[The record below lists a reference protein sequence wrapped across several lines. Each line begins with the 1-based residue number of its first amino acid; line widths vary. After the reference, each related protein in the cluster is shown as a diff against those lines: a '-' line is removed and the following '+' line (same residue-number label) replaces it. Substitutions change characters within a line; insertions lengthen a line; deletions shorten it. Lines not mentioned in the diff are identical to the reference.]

1 MIYIKKIIKKRTI
14 VLFHLLTG
22 ILSYV
27 TKPKKAS
34 NETQLY
40 LCTCKWNASNM
51 EENVPCNDTILMYY
65 SSKAIYISDPEK
77 NATGSYECELVENDV
92 LKKNT
97 TSSHKELMSKCLSYH
112 NIS

>member
-1 MIYIKKIIKKRTI
+1 MKRIKKRTI
-14 VLFHLLTG
+14 LLFYLLTG
-22 ILSYV
+22 ILSNK
-27 TKPKKAS
+27 TTRAS

-40 LCTCKWNASNM
+40 ACTCKWNASNM
-51 EENVPCNDTILMYY
+51 EDNVPCNETIHMYY

-97 TSSHKELMSKCLSYH
+97 TTSGKEIMSKCLSYN